1 MLSGCLGKGCFL
13 LMPQCEVLE
22 TTLPCRV
29 EALDSARTRAHPK
42 TLLFLVEEHAETS
55 SSADSCSLCLNPTNL
70 RDLNVLKC
78 LPGHFLVPFSPG
90 LTYECSRVEFSTE
103 AS

>member
-1 MLSGCLGKGCFL
+1 MLSGCFGKGRFL
-13 LMPQCEVLE
+13 LMPQCAVLE
-22 TTLPCRV
+22 TTLPCKV

-42 TLLFLVEEHAETS
+42 TLLFLAEEHAKAS
-55 SSADSCSLCLNPTNL
+55 SSADSCSRCLNLSNL

-90 LTYECSRVEFSTE
+90 LTCECSRVEFSTE